1 MYHPDP
7 GSSTGTTST
16 SGNVSV
22 TSGAM
27 QESQYVVKLLNFR
40 IKKYHGCGS
49 EFACKTDGSLP
60 DPPMNIVIIN
70 ARGVEE
76 VS

>member
-1 MYHPDP
+1 MTSSGVMQESQYDPHLAPYPYSPRPYHIYHPDP

-27 QESQYVVKLLNFR
+27 CSK
-40 IKKYHGCGS
+40 
-49 EFACKTDGSLP
+49 
-60 DPPMNIVIIN
+60 VII
-70 ARGVEE
+70 GDLQ
-76 VS
+76 VSIYLCK